1 MSAGIHTIGLGH
13 TLPIYN
19 PILLAERMA
28 QSLQCNIYIT
38 TSKTYIGD
46 YQLSESSSSTK
57 ITLPHTIHYGNGS
70 GATSM
75 LVILENGLRLLNKE
89 ISLKELA
96 SKIISGKTDD
106 IGYDLPLYYWCNEH
120 DTDSMEIY
128 PNHITLFLCS
138 SLFFRWW
145 HILDAFESE
154 QDESKKMLLMEREA
168 IHRILKPLG
177 CSHVLISSDEG
188 CTEDLGHSDLYRN
201 TEDLLKYIQEK
212 QYLRDKNICYKS
224 PENILHIKY
233 TDYLDKKLEL
243 SDDEFVS
250 IIIDQLED

>member
-19 PILLAERMA
+19 PILLAERIA

-106 IGYDLPLYYWCNEH
+106 IGYYLPLYYWRNEH

-128 PNHITLFLCS
+128 PNHI
-138 SLFFRWW
+138 
-145 HILDAFESE
+145 E

-188 CTEDLGHSDLYRN
+188 WTEDLGHSDLYRN

-212 QYLRDKNICYKS
+212 QYLWYNDTYYKY
-224 PENILHIKY
+224 PENILHINY

-243 SDDEFVS
+243 SDNEFVS

>member
-1 MSAGIHTIGLGH
+1 
-13 TLPIYN
+13 
-19 PILLAERMA
+19 
-28 QSLQCNIYIT
+28 
-38 TSKTYIGD
+38 
-46 YQLSESSSSTK
+46 
-57 ITLPHTIHYGNGS
+57 
-70 GATSM
+70 M

-96 SKIISGKTDD
+96 SKIILEKTDD
-106 IGYDLPLYYWCNEH
+106 IGYYGPLYYWCNEH

-128 PNHITLFLCS
+128 PNHIALFLCS

-177 CSHVLISSDEG
+177 CSHVLIFADED

-201 TEDLLKYIQEK
+201 TEDYLKYIQEK

-224 PENILHIKY
+224 PENSLHIKY

-250 IIIDQLED
+250 IIIDRLED

>member
-1 MSAGIHTIGLGH
+1 MSAGFHTIGLSH

-96 SKIISGKTDD
+96 SKIISEETDD
-106 IGYDLPLYYWCNEH
+106 IGYYGP
-120 DTDSMEIY
+120 
-128 PNHITLFLCS
+128 PPLCS

-177 CSHVLISSDEG
+177 CSHVLISSDEDW
-188 CTEDLGHSDLYRN
+188 TEDLGHSDLYRN

-212 QYLRDKNICYKS
+212 QYLWYNDTYYKY